1 PRDPERLVF
10 VAAFEGQPLRI
21 NRLLGEAD
29 FIITVACARHPEGLD
44 SRGPFEAIFP
54 RFSDV
59 EAISSQLQEI
69 ETDSCRRNGR
79 RRERTAR
86 AGWLLGANLVIEVVP
101 AREGGVA
108 AILAGEPVEVERR
121 ADELFDREWRVSVE
135 RPANLVVVSLG
146 GGATEQS

>member
-1 PRDPERLVF
+1 
-10 VAAFEGQPLRI
+10 
-21 NRLLGEAD
+21 
-29 FIITVACARHPEGLD
+29 
-44 SRGPFEAIFP
+44 
-54 RFSDV
+54 
-59 EAISSQLQEI
+59 
-69 ETDSCRRNGR
+69 SCRRNGR

-146 GGATEQS
+146 GGATEQSWTNVARALHAARGVVDETQSAIALCTELQEVPGPALKRLEGFRDESI